1 MNFVI
6 STNLAEVLITKKIIM
21 KDLFFMGGPAFMAI
35 LTLLLIITTAWIIY
49 HFMISYKSKQ
59 TNKEN
64 MLRKIGYGKSMGLFT
79 MIVGITGQMNGLY
92 AMFSV
97 IEEVTTKGTDVN
109 IALVFEGI
117 KVTMICTI
125 YGIIIYLISLV
136 LWFAAST
143 VIEKKC
149 K

>member
-1 MNFVI
+1 
-6 STNLAEVLITKKIIM
+6 
-21 KDLFFMGGPAFMAI
+21 
-35 LTLLLIITTAWIIY
+35 
-49 HFMISYKSKQ
+49 
-59 TNKEN
+59 
-64 MLRKIGYGKSMGLFT
+64 
-79 MIVGITGQMNGLY
+79 
-92 AMFSV
+92 MFSV